1 MYRDFIKPVWEF
13 LLALV
18 IALILSPVILL
29 LTLLLAISNRGKPF
43 FLQDRP
49 GKDGKLF
56 KLIKFK
62 TMRDAFHPDGTPLP
76 DKERITKVGAFVR
89 GFSLDEFPQ
98 LFNVLKGDM
107 AIIGPRPL
115 LVSYLPLYS
124 PEQAR
129 RHEVKPGITGWAQ
142 IKGRNSLS
150 WDEKF
155 RYDVWYVDN
164 ISFATDMKIFWMSF
178 AKVVQRDGIDNSATH
193 TMQRFTGNAPDPKS

>member
-1 MYRDFIKPVWEF
+1 MYRDIIKPVWEF
-13 LLALV
+13 MLALV
-18 IALILSPVILL
+18 IALILLPVILL
-29 LTLLLAISNRGKPF
+29 LTLLLAISNRGQPF
-43 FLQDRP
+43 FLQERP
-49 GKDGKLF
+49 GKGGKLF

-62 TMRDAFHPDGTPLP
+62 TMRDAFYPDGTPLP

-142 IKGRNSLS
+142 IKGRNALS

-164 ISFATDMKIFWMSF
+164 LSFATDMKIFWLSF
-178 AKVVQRDGIDNSATH
+178 AKVVKRDGIDNSATH